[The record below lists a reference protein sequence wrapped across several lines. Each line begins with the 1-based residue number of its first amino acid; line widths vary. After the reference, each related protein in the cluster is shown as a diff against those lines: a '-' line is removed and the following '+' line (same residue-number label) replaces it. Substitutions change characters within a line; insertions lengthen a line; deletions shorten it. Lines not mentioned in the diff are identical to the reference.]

1 MLLVIDSSV
10 VAKWF
15 FVEPLTKQALA
26 VRNDWELSRVDLIA
40 PKLMLAEV
48 GNIIWKRQR
57 VGLITEPEGNSLI
70 ARLLA
75 LSLPTVETETI
86 LPRAYSL
93 GAAFDRTVYDAL
105 YLALA
110 EAMAAKFITADLRL
124 YNAVSGNLPFI
135 DYLGNY

>member
-40 PKLMLAEV
+40 PELMLAEV

-75 LSLPTVETETI
+75 LSVPTVETETI

-110 EAMAAKFITADLRL
+110 EAMTAKFITADLRL